1 MVDLGSGSER
11 SVKDMLLTRYAA
23 YLVAQNGDPSKPEIA
38 FAQAYFAA
46 QTRKQ
51 ELIEQRLL
59 DSERIK
65 AREKLSESEK
75 VLSSV
80 IYERGVNEKDFAVI
94 RSRGDRALF

>member
-1 MVDLGSGSER
+1 MVGIGSGAGR
-11 SVKDMLLTRYAA
+11 VVDDVLLSRYAA
-23 YLVAQNGDPSKPEIA
+23 YLVAQNGDSSKPEIA
-38 FAQAYFAA
+38 FAQAYFAV

-80 IYERGVNEKDFAVI
+80 IYER
-94 RSRGDRALF
+94 

>member
-1 MVDLGSGSER
+1 MGIL
-11 SVKDMLLTRYAA
+11 
-23 YLVAQNGDPSKPEIA
+23 QKPEIA
-38 FAQAYFAA
+38 FAQAYFAV

-80 IYERGVNEKDFAVI
+80 IYER
-94 RSRGDRALF
+94 